1 MNIEE
6 IEQDLI
12 RVCDA
17 ALAKGWILTKHI
29 TFNPDTKKCCALGA
43 HYVGS
48 YPPPMIICFYRIAH
62 NKYGLDNDQTADLAK
77 GFDCCYIHPF
87 FSPDENNPFFQLGL
101 RLNRKYNPK
110 YPHEQ

>member
-17 ALAKGWILTKHI
+17 ALANGWTLTKHI
-29 TFNPDTKKCCALGA
+29 TFNPDTKQCCALGA

-48 YPPPMIICFYRIAH
+48 YPPPMLMSFAHIAR
-62 NKYGLDNDQTADLAK
+62 NKYGLNNEQASNLAS
-77 GFDCCYIHPF
+77 GFDCDFDSIVYGQ
-87 FSPDENNPFFQLGL
+87 DDDPFFQLGR
-101 RLNRKYNPK
+101 RLNYKYKPK
-110 YPHEQ
+110 YPHDK